1 VKILVVDDERAIRF
15 SLAELLESDGHQVRE
30 AEHAPAA
37 LAALDEAP
45 ADLVLSDLT
54 MPAMDGLALL
64 EEVRARHPD
73 TLFVLVTAH
82 GDERTAVRAL
92 REGAYGYV
100 PKPFDND
107 EIRALVRRAR
117 EVLSLRAENARLR
130 QELAGEFRGLIGDS
144 APLREV
150 VRVIRRAA
158 PTDATVLVTGESGT
172 GKELVARA
180 LHAESRR
187 RGAAFVALNCSA
199 LPGELVE
206 RELFGHVR
214 GAFTGADR
222 DAEGLFEAADGG
234 TLFLDEVGDL
244 APAAQA
250 KLLRALE
257 ERQITRLGS
266 TKPVEVDVR
275 VVAATNRPL
284 EGMAASGAFREDLLY
299 RLQVIPLHI
308 PPLRDRREDVMPLAL
323 HFLAHFAGK
332 YGREARGFSEGA
344 RRLLLSYD
352 WPGNVRELRN
362 ATERAAVMAEGDQI
376 EARDLPPQLAES
388 RAPVGPVDAAL
399 ADLPFAEARDR
410 AMDAWERRFLAA
422 ALERHG
428 GNVSATAR
436 ALDLHRQSLQKRL
449 RALDLA
455 RAAPGEGPG
464 AAE

>member
-1 VKILVVDDERAIRF
+1 MRILVVDDERAIRF
-15 SLAELLESDGHQVRE
+15 SLAELLESDGHDVRE

-64 EEVRARHPD
+64 EEVRARHPA

-92 REGAYGYV
+92 REGAYDYV
-100 PKPFDND
+100 PKPFDNE

-130 QELAGEFRGLIGDS
+130 TEVAGEFRGLIGDS
-144 APLREV
+144 AALRET

-180 LHAESRR
+180 LHGESRR
-187 RGAAFVALNCSA
+187 RAAPFVALNCSA

-206 RELFGHVR
+206 RELFGHLR

-222 DAEGLFEAADGG
+222 GAEGLFEAADGG

-266 TKPVEVDVR
+266 TRPVAVDVR
-275 VVAATNRPL
+275 VVAATHRPL
-284 EGMAASGAFREDLLY
+284 EQMAAGGAFREDLLY

-308 PPLRDRREDVMPLAL
+308 PPLRERREDVMPLAL

-332 YGREARGFSEGA
+332 YGRQVRGFSEGA

-362 ATERAAVMAEGDQI
+362 ATERAAVMAEGEQI
-376 EARDLPPQLAES
+376 EPRDLPAQLAES

-399 ADLPFAEARDR
+399 ANLPFAEARDR
-410 AMDAWERRFLAA
+410 ALDAWERRFLAA

-449 RALDLA
+449 RALDLT
-455 RAAPGEGPG
+455 REAPGEGPG
-464 AAE
+464 ASE